1 MRYGLFYGI
10 ENNILRMKKYKKSN
24 WLTTLL
30 FIYVTAMAIYFLPRN
45 TQTGDLEKYLT
56 VAASYL
62 ILALLWYV
70 LRRKERL
77 AAEREKDIEENSKKN
92 KN

>member
-1 MRYGLFYGI
+1 
-10 ENNILRMKKYKKSN
+10 MKKYKKST

-77 AAEREKDIEENSKKN
+77 ADEREKDIEENSKKN

>member
-1 MRYGLFYGI
+1 MR
-10 ENNILRMKKYKKSN
+10 KYKKSL

-45 TQTGDLEKYLT
+45 TQTSDLEKYLT
-56 VAASYL
+56 VGGAY
-62 ILALLWYV
+62 IIIFLLWFV

-77 AAEREKDIEENSKKN
+77 VSEREQNLTN
-92 KN
+92 KEQSNKQN

>member
-1 MRYGLFYGI
+1 
-10 ENNILRMKKYKKSN
+10 MKKYKKST

-30 FIYVTAMAIYFLPRN
+30 FIYVTAMAIYFVPRN

-56 VAASYL
+56 GAASYL
-62 ILALLWYV
+62 IRALLWYV

>member
-1 MRYGLFYGI
+1 
-10 ENNILRMKKYKKSN
+10 MKKYKKST

-62 ILALLWYV
+62 ILALLWCV

>member
-1 MRYGLFYGI
+1 MR
-10 ENNILRMKKYKKSN
+10 KYKKSL

-45 TQTGDLEKYLT
+45 TQTSDLEKYLT
-56 VAASYL
+56 VGGAY
-62 ILALLWYV
+62 IIIFLLWFV

-77 AAEREKDIEENSKKN
+77 ISEREQNLTN
-92 KN
+92 KEQSNKQN